1 MSKQHKTALGKPV
14 DMAALRAKNEK
25 TRAIGNMN
33 VNARGDIID
42 SNNEIINDSTKRV
55 NEHYMRSALNRLA
68 QTQAK
73 QAREAAERPPTPV
86 NIPAPLSAQNQQTQR
101 ATADETVELEDMLSE
116 SEMEFDQEDEIVSK
130 EIVKDVPK
138 TKK

>member
-1 MSKQHKTALGKPV
+1 MGKQHRTALGKSI
-14 DMAALRAKNEK
+14 DMATLRAKNERV
-25 TRAIGNMN
+25 RAVGNML

-55 NEHYMRSALNRLA
+55 NEHYMRGAMNRLA
-68 QTQAK
+68 QTQAQ
-73 QAREAAERPPTPV
+73 QAREAADRPPTPV

-101 ATADETVELEDMLSE
+101 AEADVAAEPADTLLE

-138 TKK
+138 IKK

>member
-1 MSKQHKTALGKPV
+1 MGKQHKTALGKSV

-25 TRAIGNMN
+25 VRAIGNML

-55 NEHYMRSALNRLA
+55 NEHYMRGALNRLA
-68 QTQAK
+68 QTQAQ
-73 QAREAAERPPTPV
+73 QAREAADRPPKPM
-86 NIPAPLSAQNQQTQR
+86 NIPAPPSAQNQQTQR
-101 ATADETVELEDMLSE
+101 AEADVAEPVDTLLE

-138 TKK
+138 PKK